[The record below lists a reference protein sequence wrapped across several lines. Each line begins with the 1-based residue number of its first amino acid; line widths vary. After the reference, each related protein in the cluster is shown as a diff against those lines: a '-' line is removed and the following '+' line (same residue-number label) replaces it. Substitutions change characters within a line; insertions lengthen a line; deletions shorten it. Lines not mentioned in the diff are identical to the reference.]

1 MNGPTMLY
9 EWRLGADVI
18 ASGAAP
24 GFTNTQV
31 YSLLN
36 RAQDYIIKERVTS
49 GDYGSLF
56 PILVDSSAA
65 ASGGTNKLYYRA
77 VPADYWIYITSH
89 STLTRASIDNSG
101 FIPDHTISSEVAI
114 QNDTIEADAAIKFL
128 PSSFNS
134 QRIFKEPKS
143 YILNNNLY
151 VIADDYSTV
160 TNIVMRYIRKRATID
175 GSTTC
180 ELPEVL
186 HRAVV
191 DKAIDIAKVIINV
204 QEPQSNN

>member
-1 MNGPTMLY
+1 MLY
-9 EWRLGADVI
+9 EWRLGAEVF

-24 GFTNTQV
+24 GFPNTQV

-36 RAQDYIIKERVTS
+36 RAQDYVIKERIAS

-56 PILVDSSAA
+56 PILVDSSTA

-89 STLTRASIDNSG
+89 SILTRTAIDNSG
-101 FIPDHTISSEVAI
+101 FIPSHVISSEVAI

-143 YILNNNLY
+143 YIIDNNLY
-151 VIADDYSTV
+151 VIADDYSTI
-160 TNIVMRYIRKRATID
+160 TNIIMRYIRRRATID
-175 GSTTC
+175 GSTIC

-191 DKAIDIAKVIINV
+191 DKAIDIAKDIINV
-204 QEPQSNN
+204 QNPQSDN